1 MLGGGHMRLTGALNV
16 FAKFRVSKGEV
27 GEGHVHQVAQ
37 TALNTAI
44 SQVEISLTVPAR
56 AD

>member
-1 MLGGGHMRLTGALNV
+1 MRLTGALNV